1 MYVNGCEIKQLV
13 PFSPERS
20 AARQPAITCKQL
32 ERRAG
37 CVTVWGTPCVT
48 MWGTQLSVVSLERR
62 AGCVTVRGT
71 PCVTMWGTQLL
82 VVSLERRAGCVTVW
96 GTPCVT
102 MWGKQLLVVS
112 LERRAGCVTM
122 WGTPC
127 VTMWGTPW
135 FRGST
140 SAQRPSP
147 SQREKSASCTASVE
161 AESTALRSWRH
172 CTATADQ
179 IRAFASFQRAFP
191 APIHHE
197 PIHHAAGTPRRGWS
211 SG

>member
-1 MYVNGCEIKQLV
+1 MVDCDWSGGVNTMYVNGCEIKQLV

-37 CVTVWGTPCVT
+37 YVTMWGTPCVT

-62 AGCVTVRGT
+62 AGCVTV
-71 PCVTMWGTQLL
+71 
-82 VVSLERRAGCVTVW
+82 
-96 GTPCVT
+96 
-102 MWGKQLLVVS
+102 
-112 LERRAGCVTM
+112 
-122 WGTPC
+122 
-127 VTMWGTPW
+127 WGTPW

-147 SQREKSASCTASVE
+147 SQRGKSASYTASVE
-161 AESTALRSWRH
+161 AESTALRSSWR
-172 CTATADQ
+172 CTVAADQ
-179 IRAFASFQRAFP
+179 TRASASFQRAFP
-191 APIHHE
+191 APIHHA
-197 PIHHAAGTPRRGWS
+197 PVHHAAGTPRRGWS

>member
-37 CVTVWGTPCVT
+37 YVTMWGTPCVT
-48 MWGTQLSVVSLERR
+48 MWGTQLSVVSLERQ
-62 AGCVTVRGT
+62 AGCVTMWGT
-71 PCVTMWGTQLL
+71 PYVTMWGTQLL
-82 VVSLERRAGCVTVW
+82 VVSLGRRAGCVTV
-96 GTPCVT
+96 
-102 MWGKQLLVVS
+102 
-112 LERRAGCVTM
+112 
-122 WGTPC
+122 
-127 VTMWGTPW
+127 WGTPW

-147 SQREKSASCTASVE
+147 SQRGKSASYTASVE
-161 AESTALRSWRH
+161 AESTALRSSWR
-172 CTATADQ
+172 CTVAADQ
-179 IRAFASFQRAFP
+179 TRASASFQRAFP
-191 APIHHE
+191 APIHHA
-197 PIHHAAGTPRRGWS
+197 PVHHAAGTPRRGWS

>member
-37 CVTVWGTPCVT
+37 YVTMWGTPYVT

-62 AGCVTVRGT
+62 AGCVTV
-71 PCVTMWGTQLL
+71 
-82 VVSLERRAGCVTVW
+82 
-96 GTPCVT
+96 
-102 MWGKQLLVVS
+102 
-112 LERRAGCVTM
+112 
-122 WGTPC
+122 
-127 VTMWGTPW
+127 WGTPW

-147 SQREKSASCTASVE
+147 SQRGKSASYTASVE
-161 AESTALRSWRH
+161 AESTALRSSWH
-172 CTATADQ
+172 CTVAADQ
-179 IRAFASFQRAFP
+179 TRAFASFQRAFP
-191 APIHHE
+191 APIHH
-197 PIHHAAGTPRRGWS
+197 AAGTPRRGWS